1 MDISQKKI
9 RFIELA
15 NKRVNKAL
23 KQISLISNLSNKNN
37 YEYTKDEVK
46 QVVEALES
54 EVKKCKNSFERQ
66 LKEKTERFSIK

>member
-1 MDISQKKI
+1 MDISQKKF
-9 RFIELA
+9 RFRKLA

-46 QVVEALES
+46 QVVEALEE
-54 EVKKCKNSFERQ
+54 EVKKCKDSFERQ
-66 LKEKTERFSIK
+66 LKEIKQKFSIK